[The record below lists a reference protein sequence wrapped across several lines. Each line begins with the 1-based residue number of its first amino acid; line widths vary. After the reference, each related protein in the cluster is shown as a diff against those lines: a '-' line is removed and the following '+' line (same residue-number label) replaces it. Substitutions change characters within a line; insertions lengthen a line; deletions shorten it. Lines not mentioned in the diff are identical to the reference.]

1 MNSVEF
7 HQLQVAD
14 IEDLTDDSVAIT
26 FSVPQELHEAFSFIP
41 GQHVTVRAIV
51 DGRDVRRS
59 YSICT
64 TPEPGRLRIGVKRLE
79 GGVFST
85 YATRR
90 LRSGD
95 TLGVAPPVGDFTL
108 TPDAGAARHLCAIA
122 AGSGITPVLSMAS
135 SVLEG
140 EPQSRFTL
148 VFGNRAARTV
158 MFLEALE
165 ALKDRFPDRFHL
177 IYLFSREA
185 PDLPL
190 FGGRIDGPKLDD
202 LFATLIDPTTVDRWL
217 LCGPVAMVEAA
228 RAALAKRDVP
238 AERIAD
244 ELFFAGAPDPTGP
257 PPPAPDEAGT
267 VTLKITL
274 GGRSTTTT
282 MRPNSSVLDAALA
295 VRHELPFSCKGGMC
309 ATCKGR
315 LIEGEVEMA
324 KNYALVDAEL
334 EAGFVLTC
342 QSRPLTDSIE
352 IDYDV

>member
-1 MNSVEF
+1 MSSVEF
-7 HQLQVAD
+7 HELQVSD
-14 IEDLTDDSVAIT
+14 IEELTEDSVSIT
-26 FSVPQELHEAFSFIP
+26 LAVPRELHEKFSFTP
-41 GQHVTVRAIV
+41 GQHVTVRATI
-51 DGRDVRRS
+51 DGQDVRRS

-64 TPEPGRLRIGVKRLE
+64 KPEEGRLRIGVKRLE
-79 GGVFST
+79 GGAFST

-90 LRSGD
+90 LRPGD
-95 TLGVAPPVGDFTL
+95 TLGVTPPVGEFTL
-108 TPDAGAARHLCAIA
+108 VPDLGADRHLCAIA
-122 AGSGITPVLSMAS
+122 AGSGITPVLSMAT
-135 SVLEG
+135 SVLES
-140 EPQSRFTL
+140 EPLSRFTL

-177 IYLFSREA
+177 IHLFSREA

-190 FGGRIDGPKLDD
+190 FHGRIDGPKLEA
-202 LFATLIDPTTVDRWL
+202 LLGTLIDPSSVDRWL
-217 LCGPVAMVEAA
+217 LCGPVGMVEAA
-228 RAALAKRDVP
+228 RMTLTGRGVP
-238 AERIAD
+238 EDRIAD
-244 ELFFAGAPDPTGP
+244 ELFFAGPLDPTLLA
-257 PPPAPDEAGT
+257 PPPADEPGS

-274 GGRSTTTT
+274 GGRSTITT
-282 MRPNSSVLDAALA
+282 MLPDTSILDAALA

-315 LIEGEVEMA
+315 LVAGEITMA

-342 QSRPLTDSIE
+342 QSLPLSDSIE